1 MVLSTSKI
9 LNNEYFSGSEIDD
22 FEINQE
28 ENAADDNFKLEI
40 YSVKTSKKE

>member
-22 FEINQE
+22 FDISQE
-28 ENAADDNFKLEI
+28 NKVSDDNFKLELHTI
-40 YSVKTSKKE
+40 ETSKKE